1 MSPRPDIEYTV
12 ILVFP
17 GFGDERDNA
26 EQVIEEALNYLNTQ
40 KDEPGMR
47 FAYNV
52 SARLEIVA
60 DVDEARARLETDDD
74 LAMMILHDLD
84 DEEKLGLTEEC
95 AARGVLVCHAEAGD
109 GKPRKRPRSSR
120 GKPGEW
126 KVVIGKRTS
135 DEPRAHK
142 ILASTLT
149 DPLDDDDQETLMD
162 RVGQLIAVLAL
173 GVMEHHWTRNPPHR
187 LAPE

>member
-1 MSPRPDIEYTV
+1 MSEHPNFEYTV

-26 EQVIEEALNYLNTQ
+26 EQIVEEALNYLNTQ

-52 SARLEIVA
+52 LARLEIVA
-60 DVDEARARLETDDD
+60 DVDEARARLESDDN

-95 AARGVLVCHAEAGD
+95 AERGVLVCHAEPGD
-109 GKPRKRPRSSR
+109 GKPHKRPSSSG
-120 GKPGEW
+120 GKPREW
-126 KVVIGKRTS
+126 KVVISKRTG

-149 DPLDDDDQETLMD
+149 DPLDDEEAVMD

-187 LAPE
+187 YTPQ